1 MSFSVSIQKDIKR
14 WLDKGLIDAG
24 TAQRLGAE
32 AASHRGGFGLGAVL
46 GVFGALLLGAAI
58 ITLIASNWEE
68 FPRIARV
75 LGVLALVWV
84 TYLAGAWRETKG
96 DTVFSQVL
104 YLLGAIS
111 FGGGIALIGQ
121 MYHMSGDQ
129 STAALVWAVG
139 TLIAALLLRSP
150 NLVAMAGLIGIF
162 YLFTTFDQFSWH
174 RTGYLWVG
182 PLFSLAIL
190 TAGRFNNSRLGMHTA
205 VWLLLATVIAYR
217 LDFGDHGNNIDYLL
231 AFGGA
236 ALFLLLAFFEE
247 PIDSII
253 DFSKPLLSY
262 LLVMSFFGFMMLQLS
277 NYADIGGTMII
288 GLLVIA
294 LSVGALI
301 LKGRDH
307 GGVRALAYTA
317 FGSEILYL
325 ASLTI
330 GSLLGTSVFF
340 LLSGIIVLVIAWLVV
355 KIEKR
360 IKNNE
365 VAA

>member
-14 WLDKGLIDAG
+14 WLDKGLIDTE
-24 TAQRLGAE
+24 TAQRISAE
-32 AASHRGGFGLGAVL
+32 AAAHRGGFGLGAVL
-46 GVFGALLLGAAI
+46 GVLGALLLGAAK
-58 ITLIASNWEE
+58 ITLIASNWED
-68 FPRIARV
+68 FPRIGRV
-75 LGVLALVWV
+75 LGILALVWV

-96 DTVFSQVL
+96 DPVFSQVF

-129 STAALVWAVG
+129 STAALVWAGG
-139 TLIAALLLRSP
+139 TLLAALLLRSA
-150 NLVAMAGLIGIF
+150 NLVAMAGFIGIF
-162 YLFTTFDQFSWH
+162 YLFTVFDQFSWH
-174 RTGYLWVG
+174 RTGYLWVA

-190 TAGRFNNSRLGMHTA
+190 AVGRFNGSRLGMHTA
-205 VWLLLATVIAYR
+205 VWLLLGTLAAFR
-217 LDFGDHGNNIDYLL
+217 LDFGDHGNNVDYFT

-236 ALFLLLAFFEE
+236 ALFLILAFFEE
-247 PIDSII
+247 PIDSLTN
-253 DFSKPLLSY
+253 FARPLLGY
-262 LLVMSFFGFMMLQLS
+262 LLALSFFGFMMLQLS
-277 NYADIGGTMII
+277 NYADVGGAMII

-307 GGVRALAYTA
+307 GSVRALAYTA
-317 FGSEILYL
+317 FGAEILYL

-340 LLSGIIVLVIAWLVV
+340 LSSGVIVLLIAWLVV

-365 VAA
+365 VAS

>member
-14 WLDKGLIDAG
+14 WLDKGLIDAS
-24 TAQRLGAE
+24 TAQHLSTE

-46 GVFGALLLGAAI
+46 GVLGALLLGAAI
-58 ITLIASNWEE
+58 ITLIASNWEQ

-75 LGVLALVWV
+75 FGVLVLVWV
-84 TYLAGAWRETKG
+84 TYIAGAWRETKG

-104 YLLGAIS
+104 YLLGAVS

-129 STAALVWAVG
+129 STAALVWATG

-162 YLFTTFDQFSWH
+162 YLFTAFYQFSWH
-174 RTGYLWVG
+174 RTGYLWVA
-182 PLFSLAIL
+182 PLFSLIIL
-190 TAGRFNNSRLGMHTA
+190 ASGRFNHSRLGMHTA
-205 VWLLLATVIAYR
+205 IWLLLGTVIAYR
-217 LDFGDHGNNIDYLL
+217 IDFGDHGNNIDYFL

-247 PIDSII
+247 PVDSII

-262 LLVMSFFGFMMLQLS
+262 LLGVSFFGFMMLQLS
-277 NYADIGGTMII
+277 NYSDVGGTMII

-317 FGSEILYL
+317 FGAEILYL

-365 VAA
+365 VTA

>member
-24 TAQRLGAE
+24 TAQRLSTE

-46 GVFGALLLGAAI
+46 GVLGALLLGAAI
-58 ITLIASNWEE
+58 ITLIASNWDAI
-68 FPRIARV
+68 PRLGRV
-75 LGVLALVWV
+75 LGVFMLIWV
-84 TYLAGAWRETKG
+84 GYLGGAWRETKG

-104 YLLGAIS
+104 YLQAAIS

-129 STAALVWAVG
+129 ATAALVWAIG
-139 TLIAALLLRSP
+139 TLVAALLLRSA
-150 NLVAMAGLIGIF
+150 NLVAMTGFIGIF
-162 YLFTTFDQFSWH
+162 YLFSAFDYESWH
-174 RTGYLWVG
+174 KFGYLWVA
-182 PLFSLAIL
+182 PLLALGVIV
-190 TAGRFNNSRLGMHTA
+190 ASRFNKSRLGFHTA
-205 VWLLLATVIAYR
+205 IWLLFGTLIAYR
-217 LDFGDHGNNIDYLL
+217 LNYGDHDNVIDFVA

-236 ALFLLLAFFEE
+236 ALFLLVAFFEE
-247 PIDSII
+247 PIDNIT
-253 DFSKPLLSY
+253 DFARALLGYLLLLS
-262 LLVMSFFGFMMLQLS
+262 FAGFMFLQLS
-277 NYADIGGTMII
+277 NYNDVGGNMIM

-307 GGVRALAYTA
+307 GAVRALAYTA

-325 ASLTI
+325 ASLTV

-340 LLSGIIVLVIAWLVV
+340 LLSGVIVLIIAWLVV
-355 KIEKR
+355 RIEKR